1 MPRLGDQL
9 LKPLHLKT
17 LNSSPVQLKSFKSEE
32 TRGSFSYSNKVVPEL
47 ILQSNKKTFMIKNI
61 PNKYTKNMLLNEI
74 KIGFA
79 DLFDFFYLQI
89 DPKTLCNMGY
99 AFINFKSFEAA

>member
-1 MPRLGDQL
+1 MSL
-9 LKPLHLKT
+9 T
-17 LNSSPVQLKSFKSEE
+17 EE
-32 TRGSFSYSNKVVPEL
+32 TKSTVQDVTCKKSGKNSAGNSIIPEL
-47 ILQSNKKTFMIKNI
+47 IIQSNKKTFMIKNI

-74 KIGFA
+74 RVGFS

-99 AFINFKSFEAA
+99 AFINFKTIEAAQDFFY

>member
-1 MPRLGDQL
+1 
-9 LKPLHLKT
+9 
-17 LNSSPVQLKSFKSEE
+17 
-32 TRGSFSYSNKVVPEL
+32 
-47 ILQSNKKTFMIKNI
+47 MIKNI

-74 KIGFA
+74 RVGFA

-99 AFINFKSFEAA
+99 AFINFKTFEAAQDFFY